1 MSLARREAL
10 ADQIVQTRPL
20 LGSIVRDL
28 TTDLSAGSWDLAS
41 YSFQRG
47 FEAMWDLAAAD
58 HTGLLHRP
66 LLSLWRQSIELA
78 IKSAILELAGKI
90 DGKPGHDLQ
99 KLFDQLLAVRAG
111 EGCCDD
117 DDLTISVQAMI
128 ASVQSFDP
136 FADRFRYPAEKN
148 GRRYEGICVDLDE
161 LFQAHWI
168 ITTWCEG
175 AVLELRGDV

>member
-1 MSLARREAL
+1 MSLERREAL
-10 ADQIVQTRPL
+10 ADQIVQSQPS
-20 LGSIVRDL
+20 LGAFVRDL

-47 FEAMWDLAAAD
+47 FEALWDLAAAD
-58 HTGLLHRP
+58 HSGLLHRP

-78 IKSAILELAGKI
+78 IKSAILDLAGKI
-90 DGKPGHDLQ
+90 EGRPGHDLQ
-99 KLFDQLLAVRAG
+99 KLFDQLLAVRAA

-117 DDLTISVQAMI
+117 DELTVSVQAMI

-136 FADRFRYPAEKN
+136 FADRFRYPAERN
-148 GRRYEGICVDLDE
+148 GKRYEGIAVDLDE

-175 AVLELRGDV
+175 AVLELRGDI